1 MQTPI
6 RRNRPSQHA
15 AAPRA
20 AWRGRNSGPR
30 VSLPGHRGA
39 RPAAGRTLPA
49 APARGEGGARRS
61 HTLIGMSW
69 WVLGHTSAAA
79 RRDRV
84 LGPYLVG
91 TLRVVRHRVWRCAEG
106 VNSEAPWCE
115 YVVAEGVSGRG
126 GALVMPLG
134 HPGRGGPQGR
144 R

>member
-1 MQTPI
+1 MLLRARVGRCARGHGSDRTM
-6 RRNRPSQHA
+6 RGAHSQHA

-61 HTLIGMSW
+61 HTVIGMSGW
-69 WVLGHTSAAA
+69 DLGHTSAAA

-84 LGPYLVG
+84 LGPYLMG
-91 TLRVVRHRVWRCAEG
+91 SLRVVRPHVWPLPRV
-106 VNSEAPWCE
+106 
-115 YVVAEGVSGRG
+115 
-126 GALVMPLG
+126 
-134 HPGRGGPQGR
+134 
-144 R
+144 